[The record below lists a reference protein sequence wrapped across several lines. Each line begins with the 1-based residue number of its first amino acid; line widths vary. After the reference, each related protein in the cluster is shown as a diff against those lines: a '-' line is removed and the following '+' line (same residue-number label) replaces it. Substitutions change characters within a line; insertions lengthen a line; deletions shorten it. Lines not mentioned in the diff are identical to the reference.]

1 MSTPTFGLPRQL
13 KAFNLYYDG
22 NSYAG
27 RVDSI
32 TPPTLTFTSEEHR
45 AGGMDGPKKLEMGM
59 EAMTA
64 TLIIS
69 DYDPALISLFGVDNV
84 PLVARGA
91 VQAQGKPAEPV
102 VLNMRGML
110 MALELA
116 EWKPGSKSLKT
127 LTYELD
133 YFRYRQ
139 AEVEYMEI
147 DIINMVRRIG
157 GVDQLATQRL
167 AIGL

>member
-13 KAFNLYYDG
+13 KAFNLYFDG
-22 NSYAG
+22 NSFAG

-32 TPPTLTFTSEEHR
+32 TPPTLTLTSEEHR

-69 DYDPALISLFGVDNV
+69 DFDPALISLFGVDNV

-91 VQAQGKPAEPV
+91 VQAQGKAAEPV

-139 AEVEYMEI
+139 AEVEFMEI

-157 GVDQLATQRL
+157 GVDQLAAQRT

>member
-1 MSTPTFGLPRQL
+1 MSNVTAALPRQL

-22 NSYAG
+22 NSFAG
-27 RVDSI
+27 RCDSI
-32 TPPTLTFTSEEHR
+32 TPPTLTLLLEEHR
-45 AGGMDGPKKLEMGM
+45 AGGMDGPKKLDMGM

-64 TLIIS
+64 TLVIS
-69 DYDPALISLFGVDNV
+69 DYDPRLVSLFGVDNV

-91 VQAQGKPAEPV
+91 VQAQGKAAEPV

-110 MALELA
+110 TAMELS

-139 AEVEYMEI
+139 ADVEYMEI

-157 GVDQLATQRL
+157 GVDQLASQRT